1 MLFKDELD
9 RRKKAIQKY
18 DQERKKNAPL
28 EDIDQEAKEEA
39 EYMLKRA
46 NELRQEQEDEVK
58 HLNEVCLFY
67 LKKRKRKI
75 ISKIS
80 LS

>member
-1 MLFKDELD
+1 MQE
-9 RRKKAIQKY
+9 Y
-18 DQERKKNAPL
+18 DQQRKKNAPL

-58 HLNEVCLFY
+58 HLNEVCLMIN
-67 LKKRKRKI
+67 LNSKIKSKI
-75 ISKIS
+75 ILFFYYS
-80 LS
+80 